1 MNAMEISVE
10 ELKQKLD
17 KGEKPFLLDVRE
29 PVEHQIASIG
39 GLLIPLRQVPERVS
53 ELDANQEIIV
63 YCHTGSRSERAVSYL
78 HDQGFK
84 NVKNLVGGIE
94 AWSRR
99 IDPKVPRY

>member
-17 KGEKPFLLDVRE
+17 SGEKPFLLDVRE
-29 PVEHQIASIG
+29 PVEHKIASIG

-63 YCHTGSRSERAVSYL
+63 YCHTGSRSGRAVSYL

-99 IDPKVPRY
+99 IDTKVPRY

>member
-17 KGEKPFLLDVRE
+17 SGEKPFLLDVRE
-29 PVEHQIASIG
+29 PVEYQIANIG
-39 GLLIPLRQVPERVS
+39 GLLIPLRQVPQRVN

-63 YCHTGSRSERAVSYL
+63 YCHSGSRSGRAVSYL

>member
-1 MNAMEISVE
+1 MDSMEISVE
-10 ELKQKLD
+10 ELNKKLD
-17 KGEKPFLLDVRE
+17 SGEKPFLLDVRE

-63 YCHTGSRSERAVSYL
+63 YCHTGSRSGRAVAFL

-94 AWSRR
+94 AWSLR
-99 IDPKVPRY
+99 IDTKVPRY

>member
-17 KGEKPFLLDVRE
+17 SGEKPFLLDVRE
-29 PVEHQIASIG
+29 PVEYQIANIG
-39 GLLIPLRQVPERVS
+39 GLLIPLRQVPQRVD

-63 YCHTGSRSERAVSYL
+63 YCHSGNRSGRAVAFL
-78 HDQGFK
+78 HDEGFK

>member
-1 MNAMEISVE
+1 MEISVE

-17 KGEKPFLLDVRE
+17 SGEKPFLLDVRE
-29 PVEHQIASIG
+29 PVEHQIANIG
-39 GLLIPLRQVPERVS
+39 GQLIPLRQVPQRVN
-53 ELDANQEIIV
+53 ELDANQEIDM
-63 YCHTGSRSERAVSYL
+63 YCHTGNRSGRAVAFL

-99 IDPKVPRY
+99 INPKVPRY